1 MEGEHPRMTDAIIST
16 LSTPDGPFTVL
27 ESEAGAVLASGWSD
41 DAALILARLPTR
53 HRPEHVRTG
62 AVSAADA
69 VRAYYAGDPE
79 PAMDVPVEQFGTEL
93 LLAGWRQLRRIPAG
107 EVRTYTELARAM
119 GRPRAVRP
127 AAAVCARNAPA
138 LFVPCHRV
146 RRADGTLGGFAWGVD
161 VKRAL
166 LAREASW
173 RARG

>member
-1 MEGEHPRMTDAIIST
+1 MTDAIIST

-41 DAALILARLPTR
+41 DAAPILARLPAR

-69 VRAYYAGDPE
+69 VRAYYAGDPA
-79 PAMDVPVEQFGTEL
+79 PAMAVPVEQFGTEL